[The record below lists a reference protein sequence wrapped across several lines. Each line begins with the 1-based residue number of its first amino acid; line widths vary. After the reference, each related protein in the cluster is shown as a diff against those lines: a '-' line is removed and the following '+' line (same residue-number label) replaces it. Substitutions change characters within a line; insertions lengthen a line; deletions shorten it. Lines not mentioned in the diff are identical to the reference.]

1 MMNWFYD
8 YEWSDAPLD
17 ERDRNRMKA
26 YLSFEEEED
35 EVKAQTPPYRIYYY
49 KNLKN
54 ELVPCRILIKRD
66 NGEVVVERSN
76 GCRICLTEKD
86 LYESKTD

>member
-1 MMNWFYD
+1 MMNWF

-17 ERDRNRMKA
+17 AWDRNRMKA
-26 YLSFEEEED
+26 YLSFEEED
-35 EVKAQTPPYRIYYY
+35 EVKAQPPPYRIYYY

-54 ELVPCRILIKRD
+54 ELVPCRILIRRD
-66 NGEVVVERSN
+66 NGEIVVERSN
-76 GCRICLTEKD
+76 GCRICLTETD